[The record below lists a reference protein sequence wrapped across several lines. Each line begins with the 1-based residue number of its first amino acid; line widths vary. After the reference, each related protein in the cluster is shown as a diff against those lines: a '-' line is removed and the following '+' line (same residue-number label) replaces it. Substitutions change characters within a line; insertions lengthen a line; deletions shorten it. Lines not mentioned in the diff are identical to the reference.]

1 VFFVGATAG
10 IFDALIRCFMVAI
23 SQHNANNRLSSLV
36 QLRKGAED
44 APLFLFSGADGN
56 PHSLTALASRV
67 RNFRAVIG
75 VDFCRRDNHG
85 QLPSTVG
92 IIADRSCSAIRT
104 LQARGPYHIVGYS
117 FGGLVAIEV
126 ARLLQESGE
135 EIALL
140 GLIDTFF
147 DHRFWPMRI
156 FLRSQARL
164 IRRHLATLLRL
175 PLNQMIPMFF
185 NRSQRLFFR
194 FVRQQMPSSLT
205 MSTPK
210 VEIAT
215 GIEQHCVTI
224 MSNYRPKYY
233 AGKITLFS
241 ADHDDYGCDPAEL
254 WQGMATEIECWT
266 ISGTHV
272 GIVTNNASLTDLAAA
287 LDFNLDDSNTL
298 P

>member
-1 VFFVGATAG
+1 MA
-10 IFDALIRCFMVAI
+10 AI
-23 SQHNANNRLSSLV
+23 SQHNANNLISSLV
-36 QLRKGAED
+36 QLKQGAED
-44 APLFLFSGADGN
+44 APLFLFSGGDGN
-56 PHSLTALASRV
+56 PNSLTALASRV
-67 RNFRAVIG
+67 RNLRAMIG

-85 QLPSTVG
+85 RLPST
-92 IIADRSCSAIRT
+92 IEIMADRSCSAIRA
-104 LQARGPYHIVGYS
+104 LQPRGPYNIVGYS

-140 GLIDTFF
+140 GLIDALF

-164 IRRHLATLLRL
+164 IRRHLAILLRL
-175 PLNQMIPMFF
+175 PLNQMIPSLF

-205 MSTPK
+205 ISTPK
-210 VEIAT
+210 SETAT
-215 GIEQHCVTI
+215 AIEQHCKTI

-233 AGKITLFS
+233 AGRIAFFN
-241 ADHDDYGCDPAEL
+241 AENHDDYGCDPAEL
-254 WQGMATEIECWT
+254 WEGMATEIECWT

-272 GIVTNNASLTDLAAA
+272 GIVTDNASLTDLAAA
-287 LDFNLDDSNTL
+287 LDSNLEDPNTRVA
-298 P
+298 